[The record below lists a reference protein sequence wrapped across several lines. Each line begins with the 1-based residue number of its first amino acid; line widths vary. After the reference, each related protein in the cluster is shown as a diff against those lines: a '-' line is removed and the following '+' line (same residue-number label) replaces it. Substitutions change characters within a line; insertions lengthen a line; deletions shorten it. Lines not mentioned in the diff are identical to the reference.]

1 MHFRLAHDIVLLVYS
16 VSISFSCI
24 LVRLVSLP
32 VALEQYDYDNPAL
45 SPIVCSRRKN
55 SLRMTA
61 RLAVRRLDLTD
72 ATVKFLRRDHMPT
85 FPLHTALI
93 RPRISSAN
101 SIAGTASHAQVSF
114 VFAILDCS
122 RHLLCCDLRYLT
134 LYFETYI
141 DCRLSGTK

>member
-61 RLAVRRLDLTD
+61 LLAVRRLDLTD
-72 ATVKFLRRDHMPT
+72 ATVKFLRWDHMPT

-101 SIAGTASHAQVSF
+101 SSRYCLPCTGFFRVRHSRLFSTFAVLRSTISHS
-114 VFAILDCS
+114 
-122 RHLLCCDLRYLT
+122 LL
-134 LYFETYI
+134 
-141 DCRLSGTK
+141 